1 MTIDVSK
8 LKKGDRYYNQEEG
21 WVEIESVEYG
31 GGFWKLSAVNNGG
44 RISAYKDGSNYYQMS
59 TFDITDVLF
68 AEDVQVA
75 PIKSDGGSSSYYT
88 FPQELFDKIVE
99 RGCVEVEDIIKYGFN
114 NDFDFGNSF
123 KSLKRLYELQRGGGK
138 EGNTEQYEVNKIIY
152 SLNKING
159 SKATK

>member
-31 GGFWKLSAVNNGG
+31 GGFWKITCDNGG
-44 RISAYKDGSNYYQMS
+44 LLSAYKDGKNYYHKGD
-59 TFDITDVLF
+59 FDITDVRF
-68 AEDVQVA
+68 AEEA
-75 PIKSDGGSSSYYT
+75 PLSPIKSDGGSSPYYT
-88 FPQELFDKIVE
+88 FPQELFDRIVE
-99 RGCVEVEDIIKYGFN
+99 RGLVETEDIIKYGFG
-114 NDFDFGNSF
+114 NDFDFGNIL

>member
-8 LKKGDRYYNQEEG
+8 LKKGDRYRTKEEG
-21 WVEIESVEYG
+21 WLAVDHVEDSPTLTGCFRVFDSNMEWIDYSRSGVSAGHSVFNILEVDTATPT
-31 GGFWKLSAVNNGG
+31 S
-44 RISAYKDGSNYYQMS
+44 
-59 TFDITDVLF
+59 
-68 AEDVQVA
+68 A

-99 RGCVEVEDIIKYGFN
+99 RGHVETEDIIKYGFG
-114 NDFDFGNSF
+114 NDFDFGNIL

-159 SKATK
+159 NKVTK

>member
-1 MTIDVSK
+1 MIIDVSK
-8 LKKGDRYYNQEEG
+8 LKKGDLYYNREEG
-21 WVEIESVEYG
+21 WVGIESVVREG
-31 GGFWKLSAVNNGG
+31 DSFIVADLKGGFLEVRS
-44 RISAYKDGSNYYQMS
+44 DGTVVSGD
-59 TFDITDVLF
+59 TGWDITVVDFTENVP
-68 AEDVQVA
+68 VA

-159 SKATK
+159 NKATK